1 MKAVEIDSYGGSEVL
16 VYRDVM
22 DPVPGPG
29 EVVADIYAASVNP
42 VDWKVRNGERQASL
56 HLKFPHVLGV
66 DFSGVVRAVGDGVT
80 EFSIGDEVYGT
91 TAQDQRGCYAEAL
104 AVPANQLALKPKGM
118 SHKEAAAI
126 ALVGLTALVSL
137 DDVAGLKSGET
148 ILVHAAAGGVGGF
161 AVQYAKHVGAR
172 VYATASAPNHD
183 YVKSLGADVVIDYR
197 NQDFTEIAKDCD
209 VVYETV
215 GGDVQAR
222 SVSVLKPGGRL
233 VYITKPPEG
242 FVPPEHI
249 EYLRPKVPRDGGH
262 MRVISNLIDQG
273 AVWAPEITE
282 MPLNQIKKAHELS
295 ATEHVRGKIV
305 MAVR

>member
-1 MKAVEIDSYGGSEVL
+1 MVNGRHHYISNSRMCWASIFPAWFVPLVMGLRSFLSVMKSMAPLRRIS
-16 VYRDVM
+16 
-22 DPVPGPG
+22 
-29 EVVADIYAASVNP
+29 VAAMP
-42 VDWKVRNGERQASL
+42 KPWR
-56 HLKFPHVLGV
+56 F
-66 DFSGVVRAVGDGVT
+66 
-80 EFSIGDEVYGT
+80 
-91 TAQDQRGCYAEAL
+91 QRTNS
-104 AVPANQLALKPKGM
+104 PLKPKGM
-118 SHKEAAAI
+118 SHTEAAAI

-161 AVQYAKHVGAR
+161 AVQYAKHVGAK
-172 VYATASAPNHD
+172 VYATASAANHD

-197 NQDFTEIAKDCD
+197 NQDFTEVAKDCD

-215 GGDVQAR
+215 GGEVLAR

-242 FVPPEHI
+242 FVAPDNI

-262 MRVISNLIDQG
+262 MAVISNLIDQG

-282 MPLNQIKKAHELS
+282 MSLGEIKKAHELS

-305 MAVR
+305 LVVR